1 MARKKLNLDKTE
13 VETTAS
19 EQSIESEVV
28 AEAPKAGEINP
39 HKLELVTTAKFDANP
54 FREKKIELSGQTIPL
69 TNASVSD
76 IELKIA
82 GASIVV
88 PSGRTSN
95 VPVEIYR
102 ALKNTNVFK
111 KWLETG
117 CLIEGQ
123 VFTMANNVQLSV
135 QEAPSDLK
143 GNVEKAESG
152 MRISANV
159 TRQENAGS
167 VNL

>member
-1 MARKKLNLDKTE
+1 MARKKLNLDQPE

-19 EQSIESEVV
+19 EQSIESEVT
-28 AEAPKAGEINP
+28 AEAPKAEEINP

-69 TNASVSD
+69 TNSSVSD

-88 PSGRTSN
+88 HSGRTSN

-102 ALKNTNVFK
+102 TLKNTNVFK

-117 CLIEGQ
+117 CLVEGQ
-123 VFTMANNVQLSV
+123 VFTAGDNINLSI

-159 TRQENAGS
+159 TRSAAAGS